1 MTEIP
6 VYNKVDSPKTNV
18 KKNTDINVMECYQC
32 GKCSAGCPL
41 GDDMDIAPNQ
51 ILRML
56 QYDDPIIFD
65 SILRSMTIWLC
76 LSCETCVTRCPMDID
91 LPLLMD
97 YLRFESYRHNK
108 VNKNAR
114 HILVFHKT
122 FLDSVKSSGRLFEV
136 GLIVG
141 YKMRTMNLLQDIDLA
156 PSMMAKG
163 KLAFMPHHIR
173 NREAVRKI
181 FEKISE
187 KEK

>member
-6 VYNKVDSPKTNV
+6 VYHRTDSPKARVRN
-18 KKNTDINVMECYQC
+18 NTDINVMECYQC

-41 GDDMDIAPNQ
+41 GEEMDIAPNQ

-56 QYDDPIIFD
+56 QYDDPQIFD

-97 YLRFESYRHNK
+97 YLRFESYRQDK
-108 VNKNAR
+108 VHKNAR
-114 HILVFHKT
+114 NILAFHKT
-122 FLDSVKSSGRLFEV
+122 FLDSVKTSGRLFEV
-136 GLIVG
+136 GLIAG
-141 YKMRTMNLLQDIDLA
+141 YKMRTMNLMQDVSLA
-156 PSMMAKG
+156 PSMFLKG
-163 KLAFMPHHIR
+163 KLAILPHQIR

-181 FEKISE
+181 FEKIRE
-187 KEK
+187 KEN